1 MEKLSK
7 ISKVVD
13 KILMVAYR
21 ILIITCVV
29 CTVLLGVLY
38 FVDGTGETMV
48 EGTWSIGVGEIDLV
62 LAENTVNNEMMKAEV
77 IFLLSAMV
85 AGVIFSGYAI
95 KVLRSILAPMIQE
108 KPFVGS
114 VSGDL
119 KKLGWILIIGSVAY
133 GIIQTIAQVL
143 LYKAFDIQNL
153 LLSEKIVDVKYT
165 ISTVIDVKTILLGV
179 LLFLLSHVF
188 CYGEK
193 LQQQDDETL

>member
-1 MEKLSK
+1 MEKLSR

-13 KILMVAYR
+13 KILRVVSR

-29 CTVLLGVLY
+29 CTVLMGVLY
-38 FVDGTGETMV
+38 FVDGTEAV
-48 EGTWSIGVGEIDLV
+48 VEEGTWSLELGDVELQ
-62 LAENTVNNEMMKAEV
+62 LAEDAVTHEMMQSEI
-77 IFLLSAMV
+77 IFLGSVLV
-85 AGVIFSGYAI
+85 VGVVFFCYVI
-95 KVLRSILAPMIQE
+95 KVLRKILAPMIQE

-119 KKLGWILIIGSVAY
+119 KKLGWTLIIGNVVY
-133 GIIQTIAQVL
+133 GIVQAIVKTM
-143 LYKAFDIQNL
+143 LYTSFDIQNL
-153 LLSEKIVDVKYT
+153 LLSDKVVGVECT
-165 ISTVIDVKTILLGV
+165 ITVFDVKTILLGV

>member
-13 KILMVAYR
+13 KILMVVSR

-29 CTVLLGVLY
+29 CTVLMGVLY
-38 FVDGTGETMV
+38 FVDGTEAV
-48 EGTWSIGVGEIDLV
+48 VEEGTWSLELGDVELQ
-62 LAENTVNNEMMKAEV
+62 LAEDAVTHEMLQSEI
-77 IFLLSAMV
+77 IFLGSVLV
-85 AGVIFSGYAI
+85 VGVVFFCYVI
-95 KVLRSILAPMIQE
+95 KVLRKILAPMIQG

-119 KKLGWILIIGSVAY
+119 KKLGWTLIIGNVVY
-133 GIIQTIAQVL
+133 GIVQAIVKTM
-143 LYKAFDIQNL
+143 LYTSFDIQNL
-153 LLSEKIVDVKYT
+153 LLSDKVVGVECT
-165 ISTVIDVKTILLGV
+165 ITVFDVKTILLGV